1 MINRQHIDWN
11 VELEIGFLQFNNPP
25 GNEMTPEFY
34 NQLKLLTL
42 STIPESKVKAIIIAG
57 SGRHFSSGADLN
69 RLFEAITKESNDEI
83 SKPTSRKLPI
93 PIAIGIIGT
102 GSNPNT
108 LSSNLKTFD
117 FFRQLDIPVIAAIRG
132 VCIGAALEMAM
143 FCHFRIC
150 AEGAVLGLPES
161 TYGLIPGIGGIQ
173 NLVALAGQA
182 KAMELVL
189 KGNTLSAEQALNWK
203 IVDCV
208 VPKKELIEV
217 AIKLAH
223 LSAPEY
229 RNYLKKDYLRQLE
242 IDK

>member
-1 MINRQHIDWN
+1 MNSRQHIDWKI
-11 VELEIGFLQFNNPP
+11 ESEIGFLQFNDPP

-34 NQLKLLTL
+34 HQLKLLTS
-42 STIPESKVKAIIIAG
+42 STIQASKVKAIIIAG

-69 RLFEAITKESNDEI
+69 SLFEVITKDSCDEI
-83 SKPTSRKLPI
+83 SKSTSRKLS
-93 PIAIGIIGT
+93 
-102 GSNPNT
+102 GSNPKT

-132 VCIGAALEMAM
+132 VCIGAALELAM

-150 AEGAVLGLPES
+150 AKGAVLGLPES
-161 TYGLIPGIGGIQ
+161 TYGLITGIGGIQ

-189 KGNTLSAEQALNWK
+189 KGNTLSAHQALNWK
-203 IVDCV
+203 IVDYV
-208 VPKKELIEV
+208 VPKKELIEI
-217 AIKLAH
+217 AIMLAG
-223 LSAPEY
+223 LSAPGY
-229 RNYLKKDYLRQLE
+229 RKYLKKDYLRQLE